1 MGICGNKQKDEILS
15 ISSFFKD
22 SIKNMKNTPH
32 KSDFFYFTEKLLNFR
47 FYIKLYNDNEKSTR
61 LITKQIGPNEKNIL
75 KVIKAIDQIEGR
87 ELHFFSLNSL
97 SFLSPESHNFH
108 NNITN
113 KIINNNNLKNNSE
126 NSNIKNITN
135 NDLRYNLSHSFK
147 KLCRYK
153 KQKINKIL
161 IIGPPNNIRWLIW
174 YSMAKNKYFEI
185 EKKIGIKNSNIF
197 NYLINSNLNPE
208 IEKKIK
214 NDLPNTL
221 PNIKYFKN
229 PNWIKSLF
237 NLLKAYSIYDKE
249 IGYKNGMNNI
259 AANILIVSDCNE
271 IESFR
276 FLRFLYS
283 NYYGLSFRDF
293 FKENSSKLNFY
304 SFLIMELIK
313 ERIYPIYE
321 IISKFQIDNELW
333 LNKWIINLFEVLFD
347 FCIII
352 RLYDCMI
359 TFGINFLINFTL
371 GLLKYYQDNI
381 INFKDKSSFLNFFS
395 RKIQFKNDNDILI
408 YRERIIKLSLNFNI
422 SQETIIRILNNYN
435 QEMKMKNNINL
446 IYEINQNNNENNN
459 EVEIMKLIEKKINNS
474 KVNLIFD
481 LNTDNNNIKDN
492 RLKNKNDHNN
502 DIINNYNEN
511 NENKSFNSDEEINTS
526 KKKRILNEYVL
537 FSDISNS
544 IEDDNKFNLNQK
556 EHFNFDIDKENNTYR
571 SEFFYN
577 NDNKY
582 INKGMIEKNEEEIE
596 EEQLKEVIN
605 KKLIKNEIEE
615 SIKEINKYNENQI
628 IKNEIKDNK
637 IKLEYEK
644 EKVESDEDSIIPI
657 DTLSNAQ

>member
-185 EKKIGIKNSNIF
+185 ENKIGIKNSNIF
-197 NYLINSNLNPE
+197 NYLINSKLNPE

-214 NDLPNTL
+214 NDLSNTL
-221 PNIKYFKN
+221 PNIKHFKK

-304 SFLIMELIK
+304 SFLILELIK

-321 IISKFQIDNELW
+321 IISKFQFENELW

-347 FCIII
+347 FCVII

-359 TFGINFLINFTL
+359 TLGINFLINFTL
-371 GLLKYYQDNI
+371 GLLKYYQNNI
-381 INFKDKSSFLNFFS
+381 IKFKDKSAFLNFFS
-395 RKIQFKNDNDILI
+395 RKIKFKNDNDILI
-408 YRERIIKLSLNFNI
+408 YRERLIKLSLDFNI
-422 SQETIIRILNNYN
+422 SHETIIRILNNYN

-446 IYEINQNNNENNN
+446 IYKINQNNNENNN

-492 RLKNKNDHNN
+492 RLKNKNAHNN

-582 INKGMIEKNEEEIE
+582 INKGMIEKNEEEI
-596 EEQLKEVIN
+596 
-605 KKLIKNEIEE
+605 
-615 SIKEINKYNENQI
+615 
-628 IKNEIKDNK
+628 
-637 IKLEYEK
+637 
-644 EKVESDEDSIIPI
+644 
-657 DTLSNAQ
+657 